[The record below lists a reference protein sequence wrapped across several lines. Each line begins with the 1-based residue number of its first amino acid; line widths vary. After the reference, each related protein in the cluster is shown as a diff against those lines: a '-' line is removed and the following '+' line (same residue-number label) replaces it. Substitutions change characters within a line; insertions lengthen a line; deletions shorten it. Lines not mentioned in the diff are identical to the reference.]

1 MIDNSLRLQ
10 VDSDSSD
17 QDESTEFDT
26 EEKIVTAESN
36 EITEFIQN
44 SKEFIRELARG
55 KDTTFNRYSGRL
67 KALRC
72 LTKLEVEETALA
84 NVTIIESNRP

>member
-1 MIDNSLRLQ
+1 MIENSLRLQ
-10 VDSDSSD
+10 ADSDSSD

-36 EITEFIQN
+36 EIIEFIEN
-44 SKEFIRELARG
+44 SEEFIRELVRG
-55 KDTTFNRYSGRL
+55 KDTTFNRYSDRL
-67 KALRC
+67 KAQRC

-84 NVTIIESNRP
+84 NVAIIESNGL